1 MMSNE
6 KKTFNFR
13 TDLASERRDLYRKA
27 NSIENEIQGIESKKE
42 EVNENISVERVKI
55 TNEEGEKAIGKPI
68 GNYIT
73 IDIQKLKIAQDED
86 IEKSAETLSN
96 ELKKLIDTHID
107 SQGEIL
113 VVGLGNI
120 YVTPDSLG
128 PKVINEIEVTR
139 HIINYLP
146 QYVEEGTRMV
156 SAISPGVLGTTGIE
170 TLEILKGIVDNIHPK
185 LVIVID
191 ALASRSIERISST
204 VQISDTGIVPGA
216 GVGNTRAELSQS
228 TLGIPVIAI
237 GIPTVVETAVLVN
250 DSLDL
255 FITKLQEEAKS
266 NDYLN
271 QLDLFITKLQ
281 EEAKSNDYLNQLKE
295 QDNYEEIKEALLPR
309 DFNLIVTP
317 KEIDDL
323 IENMKD
329 VVAKGINLSM

>member
-1 MMSNE
+1 MY
-6 KKTFNFR
+6 NFR
-13 TDLASERRDLYRKA
+13 TDLASERRDNNKA
-27 NSIENEIQGIESKKE
+27 NKLENDIDGIESEKE
-42 EVNENISVERVKI
+42 EINENIKVERVRI
-55 TNEEGEKAIGKPI
+55 TNENGEKAIGKLI

-73 IDIQKLKIAQDED
+73 IDVKNLKLAQDED
-86 IEKSAETLSN
+86 IEKAAGILAN
-96 ELKKLIDTHID
+96 ELKKVVDMHID
-107 SQGEIL
+107 NQGEVL

-139 HIINYLP
+139 HIIKYLP
-146 QYVEEGTRMV
+146 QYVEEGTREV
-156 SAISPGVLGTTGIE
+156 SAVSPGVLGTTGIE
-170 TLEILKGIVDNIHPK
+170 TVEILKGIVDNVKPK
-185 LVIVID
+185 LAIVID

-216 GVGNTRAELSQS
+216 GVGNTRNEISIK

-255 FITKLQEEAKS
+255 FIKKLQDEAKS

-271 QLDLFITKLQ
+271 NLKQ
-281 EEAKSNDYLNQLKE
+281 E
-295 QDNYEEIKEALLPR
+295 DNYEEIREVLVPN
-309 DFNLIVTP
+309 DYNLIVTP

-329 VVAKGINLSM
+329 IVAKGINQSL

>member
-1 MMSNE
+1 MY
-6 KKTFNFR
+6 NFR
-13 TDLASERRDLYRKA
+13 TDLASERRDIYQKA
-27 NSIENEIQGIESKKE
+27 NNLSNEIDGIESTKE
-42 EVNENISVERVKI
+42 EINENIKVERVKI
-55 TNEEGEKAIGKPI
+55 INEDGEKAIGKPV

-73 IDIQKLKIAQDED
+73 IDVKKLKIAQEEE
-86 IEKSAETLSN
+86 IQKAGETLSN
-96 ELKKLIDTHID
+96 ELKKIIDAHID
-107 SQGEIL
+107 KQGEVL

-170 TLEILKGIVDNIHPK
+170 TVEILKGIVDNIHPK

-216 GVGNTRAELSQS
+216 GVGNTRSEISQK
-228 TLGIPVIAI
+228 TLGVPVVAI

-250 DSLDL
+250 DCLDL
-255 FITKLQEEAKS
+255 FIEKLQ
-266 NDYLN
+266 N
-271 QLDLFITKLQ
+271 
-281 EEAKSNDYLNQLKE
+281 EAKSNDYLNQLKE
-295 QDNYEEIKEALLPR
+295 EDNYEEIKEVLIPK
-309 DFNLIVTP
+309 DYNLIVTP

-329 VVAKGINLSM
+329 IVAQGINQSL

>member
-1 MMSNE
+1 MY
-6 KKTFNFR
+6 NFR
-13 TDLASERRDLYRKA
+13 TDLASERKDIYQKA
-27 NSIENEIQGIESKKE
+27 NNLQEIDGIEAVKE
-42 EVNENISVERVKI
+42 EINENIIVERVKI
-55 TNEEGEKAIGKPI
+55 NNQNAEETIGKPM

-73 IDIQKLKIAQDED
+73 VDIKKLKIAQDEEID
-86 IEKSAETLSN
+86 KASEIVAN
-96 ELKKLIDTHID
+96 ELKKVINEHVDK
-107 SQGEIL
+107 QGEIL

-170 TLEILKGIVDNIHPK
+170 TVEIIKGIVDNINPK

-216 GVGNTRAELSQS
+216 GVGNTRSEISIS

-250 DSLDL
+250 DCLDM
-255 FITKLQEEAKS
+255 FIEKLQEEAKS

-271 QLDLFITKLQ
+271 K
-281 EEAKSNDYLNQLKE
+281 LKE
-295 QDNYEEIKEALLPR
+295 EDNYEEIKEALLPK
-309 DFNLIVTP
+309 DYNLIVTP

-323 IENMKD
+323 IENMTKI
-329 VVAKGINLSM
+329 VANGINQAV

>member
-1 MMSNE
+1 MFEE
-6 KKTFNFR
+6 KIQLFNFR
-13 TDLASERRDLYRKA
+13 TDLASERCDVYKKA
-27 NSIENEIQGIESKKE
+27 NSIENEIQGIKSEKE
-42 EVNENISVERVKI
+42 EINENISVERVKI
-55 TNEEGEKAIGKPI
+55 INEDGEKAIGKLQ

-73 IDIQKLKIAQDED
+73 IDIKNLKIAQDED
-86 IEKSAETLSN
+86 IEKTAETLSN
-96 ELKKLIDTHID
+96 ELKNIIDKHID
-107 SQGEIL
+107 KKGEIL
-113 VVGLGNI
+113 IVGLGNI

-170 TLEILKGIVDNIHPK
+170 TLEILKGIVDNINPK

-204 VQISDTGIVPGA
+204 IQISDTGIVPGA
-216 GVGNTRAELSQS
+216 GVGNTRAEISKK

-250 DSLDL
+250 DCLDL
-255 FITKLQEEAKS
+255 FITKLQDEAKS

-271 QLDLFITKLQ
+271 
-281 EEAKSNDYLNQLKE
+281 NLKE
-295 QDNYEEIKEALLPR
+295 EDNYEEIKETLIPK
-309 DFNLIVTP
+309 DYNLIVTP

-323 IENMKD
+323 IENMKE
-329 VVAKGINLSM
+329 VVSKGINLSM

>member
-1 MMSNE
+1 MY
-6 KKTFNFR
+6 NFR
-13 TDLASERRDLYRKA
+13 TDLATERRDIYQKA
-27 NSIENEIQGIESKKE
+27 NRQEGEIDGIESTKE
-42 EVNENISVERVKI
+42 EINENLKVERVKI
-55 TNEEGEKAIGKPI
+55 TNENGEKAIGKPI

-73 IDIQKLKIAQDED
+73 IDIKNLKIAQEE
-86 IEKSAETLSN
+86 EKESAANTLSN
-96 ELKKLIDTHID
+96 ELKKILDEHID
-107 SQGEIL
+107 KQGEVL

-128 PKVINEIEVTR
+128 PKVINEIDVTR

-156 SAISPGVLGTTGIE
+156 SAIAPGVLGTTGIE
-170 TLEILKGIVDNIHPK
+170 TVEILKGIVDNIHPK

-204 VQISDTGIVPGA
+204 VQLSDTGIVPGA
-216 GVGNTRAELSQS
+216 GVGNTRGEISIK

-255 FITKLQEEAKS
+255 FIGKLQEEAKS

-271 QLDLFITKLQ
+271 K
-281 EEAKSNDYLNQLKE
+281 LKE
-295 QDNYEEIKEALLPR
+295 EDNYEEIKEVLVPK

-317 KEIDDL
+317 KEIDEL

-329 VVAKGINLSM
+329 IVALGINKSF

>member
-1 MMSNE
+1 MY
-6 KKTFNFR
+6 NFR
-13 TDLASERRDLYRKA
+13 TDLASERRDIYQKA
-27 NSIENEIQGIESKKE
+27 NQVKGELDGIESEKE
-42 EVNENISVERVKI
+42 EINENIKVERVKI
-55 TNEEGEKAIGKPI
+55 TNENGEKAIGKPI

-73 IDIQKLKIAQDED
+73 IDVKKLKIAQEEE
-86 IEKSAETLSN
+86 IAKAAEILSK
-96 ELKKLIDTHID
+96 ELKKVIDTHID
-107 SQGEIL
+107 NQGEVL

-170 TLEILKGIVDNIHPK
+170 TMEILKGIVDNIKPK

-204 VQISDTGIVPGA
+204 VQLSDTGIVPGA
-216 GVGNTRAELSQS
+216 GVGNTRSEISKE
-228 TLGIPVIAI
+228 TLGIPVVAI

-250 DSLDL
+250 DCLDL
-255 FITKLQEEAKS
+255 LIGKLQDEAKS
-266 NDYLN
+266 NDALN
-271 QLDLFITKLQ
+271 QI
-281 EEAKSNDYLNQLKE
+281 KE
-295 QDNYEEIKEALLPR
+295 QDNYEEIKEALVPQ
-309 DFNLIVTP
+309 DYNLIVTP

-323 IENMKD
+323 IENMKEI
-329 VVAKGINLSM
+329 VSRGINQSL

>member
-1 MMSNE
+1 MMNE
-6 KKTFNFR
+6 KDNTQKFNFR
-13 TDLASERRDLYRKA
+13 TDLASERRDLYKKA
-27 NSIENEIQGIESKKE
+27 NSIEEEISGIESTKE
-42 EVNENISVERVKI
+42 EINENIAVERVKI
-55 TNEEGEKAIGKPI
+55 TNEEGEKAIGKPK

-73 IDIQKLKIAQDED
+73 IDIKKLKLAQDED
-86 IEKSAETLSN
+86 IEKSAETLSK
-96 ELKKLIDTHID
+96 ELSGVIDAHITKQD
-107 SQGEIL
+107 EIL

-120 YVTPDSLG
+120 YVTPDALG

-170 TLEILKGIVDNIHPK
+170 TLEIIKGIVDNIHPK

-204 VQISDTGIVPGA
+204 VQLSDTGIVPGA
-216 GVGNTRAELSQS
+216 GVGNKRTEISKA

-271 QLDLFITKLQ
+271 QL
-281 EEAKSNDYLNQLKE
+281 KE
-295 QDNYEEIKEALLPR
+295 QDNYEEIKEALLPN
-309 DFNLIVTP
+309 DYNLIVTP

-323 IENMKD
+323 IENMSQ
-329 VVAKGINLSM
+329 VVAKGINMSM